1 VGRGRGRGWRVELI
15 TWSPSEVES
24 SSADDLAKLA
34 LSQGFLQYEVA
45 ARELVL
51 LVNLGKS
58 MLKTILVNSET
69 IIETEKKTALK
80 RS

>member
-58 MLKTILVNSET
+58 MLKTILVT
-69 IIETEKKTALK
+69 VKQLLKLK
-80 RS
+80 RKLH